1 MIPYDNY
8 DLIMLQLT
16 VHNMA
21 VPWNGPDDEGSMYLH
36 VIRPRD
42 YTQINR
48 MIRDDYCARCR
59 ENHCRNCN
67 MREDQQYQ
75 PILYAVSADHL
86 DVIQLIP
93 SRKYVTQKLI
103 HRYDITGDYIWINE
117 YNIGYGYGT
126 YQYEVCQD
134 ENTAIA
140 AAKDFV
146 ADDLDNRY
154 AAIHK
159 IKAKRDRNLWDD
171 LFNAAEYDYIKHL
184 ESSRDAVYE
193 HIMQIAVSEVTVYS
207 PERGWFTVM
216 WDGTGGVY
224 DMSYNKLVKYWQAI
238 IHDNPQY
245 DSRFKGN
252 PLLWTIHDVG
262 VWYYPDDY
270 IEFADSISML
280 EE

>member
-1 MIPYDNY
+1 
-8 DLIMLQLT
+8 
-16 VHNMA
+16 
-21 VPWNGPDDEGSMYLH
+21 
-36 VIRPRD
+36 
-42 YTQINR
+42 
-48 MIRDDYCARCR
+48 
-59 ENHCRNCN
+59 
-67 MREDQQYQ
+67 MREDQQYR
-75 PILYAVSADHL
+75 PLLYAVSAEHL

-103 HRYDITGDYIWINE
+103 HRYNITGDYIWINE

-126 YQYEVCQD
+126 YRYEVYQD
-134 ENTAIA
+134 EDAAIA

-146 ADDLDNRY
+146 SDDLDNRY
-154 AAIHK
+154 AATHK

-171 LFNAAEYDYIKHL
+171 LFNVAEYDYIKHL
-184 ESSRDAVYE
+184 QSSRSDVYD
-193 HIMQIAVSEVTVYS
+193 HIMQVAVSEVTVYS

-224 DMSYNKLVKYWQAI
+224 DMSYGKLVRYWQDI
-238 IHDNPQY
+238 IRDNPPDEMQI
-245 DSRFKGN
+245 KGN

-270 IEFADSISML
+270 IKYDISML